1 MGMRPPAW
9 SRSAQTLTAENL
21 PRWSRLEILTLVVPG
36 SETRRSALAVA
47 SSSVLALQRDTRASA
62 WPAKY
67 HLSIAYSLSS
77 VMRT

>member
-1 MGMRPPAW
+1 MGVRPPAW
-9 SRSAQTLTAENL
+9 SRRAQILTAENL

-36 SETRRSALAVA
+36 SETRRSAFVTA
-47 SSSVLALQRDTRASA
+47 SSIVLALQRDTRASA